1 MSYTYGKVGSNKA
14 KLTFTIPAE
23 EFGAA
28 VQKAYLANRGKINV
42 PGFRRGKAP
51 RKVMERMYGD
61 SLFYDDALQDIFD
74 EVYGPALDAE
84 KLEVVDRP
92 EVNVDEIG
100 EGKDLKFTCEVYV
113 KPDVTLGDYKNLT
126 VEVAKAEVT
135 EDEIN
140 ARIEQDRAKVTRTIE
155 VEDRPVEDGDTVNLD
170 YAGTVDGVAFE
181 GGTANSQTLT
191 IGSHQFIPGFEEQM
205 IGMNLDEEKDL
216 HVTFPEKYQAK
227 ELAGKDA
234 VFHVKVNT
242 ISKTEVPELNDDF
255 AADVSD
261 FDTFAEYR
269 ESIVKELQERA
280 EKNHDI
286 AIENALIEKAAENAQ
301 VDIPIAM
308 INSEIDYLIRDMQM
322 QMAYSG
328 LRLEDYMRYTGQ
340 TMQQLRE
347 MRRPDAERRV
357 KMQLVV
363 EAIRKAENI
372 EPSDEDVEK
381 MIADQAE
388 RMGQELEAFKAGLT
402 DDQRNSL
409 KESAAAQKAIDLMK
423 ETVTVVDK
431 QPEAEA
437 KEEEKPEENAD
448 Q

>member
-1 MSYTYGKVGSNKA
+1 MSYTYEKIASNKV
-14 KLTFTIPAE
+14 KLTFTVPAE
-23 EFGAA
+23 EFSAA

-51 RKVMERMYGD
+51 RKVMERMYGE

-74 EVYGPALDAE
+74 EVYAPALDAE
-84 KLEVVDRP
+84 KIEVVDRP
-92 EVNVDEIG
+92 EVNVDEVG
-100 EGKDLKFTCEVYV
+100 EGKDLKFTCEVFV

-126 VEVAKAEVT
+126 VEVPKAEVT
-135 EDEIN
+135 EDEIS

-155 VEDRPVEDGDTVNLD
+155 VEDRPVENGDIVNLD

-181 GGTANSQTLT
+181 GGTASSQTLT

-205 IGMNLDEEKDL
+205 IGMKLDEEKDL
-216 HVTFPEKYQAK
+216 HVTFPEKYQAE

-242 ISKTEVPELNDDF
+242 ISTTEVPELNDDF

-269 ESIVKELQERA
+269 ENIVKELTERA
-280 EKNHDI
+280 EKNHDV
-286 AIENALIEKAAENAQ
+286 AVENALIEKAAENAQ

-308 INSEIDYLIRDMQM
+308 INSEIDYLIREMKM

-357 KMQLVV
+357 KMQLVI
-363 EAIRKAENI
+363 EAIRKAENV
-372 EPSDEDVEK
+372 EPSEEDIEK
-381 MIADQAE
+381 VIADQAE

-402 DDQRNSL
+402 DEQRESL

-423 ETVTVVDK
+423 ETATVTDK
-431 QPEAEA
+431 QPEAEE
-437 KEEEKPEENAD
+437 KSEEKSAE
-448 Q
+448 

>member
-1 MSYTYGKVGSNKA
+1 MSYTYEKIASNKV
-14 KLTFTIPAE
+14 KLTFTVPAE
-23 EFGAA
+23 EFSAA
-28 VQKAYLANRGKINV
+28 VQKAYLANRGRINV

-51 RKVMERMYGD
+51 RKVMERMYGE

-74 EVYGPALDAE
+74 EVYAPALDAE
-84 KLEVVDRP
+84 KIEVVDRP
-92 EVNVDEIG
+92 EVNVDEVG
-100 EGKDLKFTCEVYV
+100 EGKDLKFTCEVFV

-126 VEVAKAEVT
+126 VEVPKAEVT
-135 EDEIN
+135 EDEIS

-155 VEDRPVEDGDTVNLD
+155 VEDRPVENGDIVNLD

-181 GGTANSQTLT
+181 GGTASSQTLT

-205 IGMNLDEEKDL
+205 IGMKLDEEKDL
-216 HVTFPEKYQAK
+216 HVTFPEKYQAE

-242 ISKTEVPELNDDF
+242 ISTTEVPELNDDF

-269 ESIVKELQERA
+269 ENIVKELTERA
-280 EKNHDI
+280 EKNHDV
-286 AIENALIEKAAENAQ
+286 AVENALIEKAAENAQ

-308 INSEIDYLIRDMQM
+308 INSEIDYLVRDMQM

-357 KMQLVV
+357 KMQLVI
-363 EAIRKAENI
+363 EAIRKAENV
-372 EPSDEDVEK
+372 EPSEEDIEK
-381 MIADQAE
+381 VIADQAE
-388 RMGQELEAFKAGLT
+388 RMGQELETFKAGLT
-402 DDQRNSL
+402 DEQRESL

-423 ETVTVVDK
+423 ETATVTDK
-431 QPEAEA
+431 QPEAEE
-437 KEEEKPEENAD
+437 KSEEKSAE
-448 Q
+448 

>member
-1 MSYTYGKVGSNKA
+1 MSYTYEKIASNKV
-14 KLTFTIPAE
+14 KLTFTVPAE

-51 RKVMERMYGD
+51 RKVMERMYGE

-74 EVYGPALDAE
+74 EVYAPALDAE
-84 KLEVVDRP
+84 KIEVVDRP
-92 EVNVDEIG
+92 EVNVDEVG
-100 EGKDLKFTCEVYV
+100 EGKDLKFTCEVFV

-126 VEVAKAEVT
+126 VEVPKAEVT
-135 EDEIN
+135 EDEIS

-155 VEDRPVEDGDTVNLD
+155 VEDRPVENGDIVNLD

-181 GGTANSQTLT
+181 GGTASSQTLT

-205 IGMNLDEEKDL
+205 IGMKLDEEKDL
-216 HVTFPEKYQAK
+216 HVTFPEKYQAE

-242 ISKTEVPELNDDF
+242 ISTTEVPELNDDF

-269 ESIVKELQERA
+269 ENIVKELTERA
-280 EKNHDI
+280 EKNHDV
-286 AIENALIEKAAENAQ
+286 AVENALIEKAAENAQ

-308 INSEIDYLIRDMQM
+308 INSEIDYLVRDMQM

-357 KMQLVV
+357 KMQLVI
-363 EAIRKAENI
+363 EAIRKAENV
-372 EPSDEDVEK
+372 EPSEEDIEK
-381 MIADQAE
+381 VIADQAE

-402 DDQRNSL
+402 DEQRESL

-423 ETVTVVDK
+423 ETATVTDK
-431 QPEAEA
+431 QPEAEE
-437 KEEEKPEENAD
+437 KSEEKSAE
-448 Q
+448 